1 MLGKTSMTIIMMR
14 IQSTLDPFHYGLRG
28 LKKFWVTTRVIDRIV
43 VLWKQINIMNHV
55 MQWTIFNIKD
65 TRHMAR

>member
-1 MLGKTSMTIIMMR
+1 MTIIMMGV
-14 IQSTLDPFHYGLRG
+14 QSTLDPFLYGHRG

-43 VLWKQINIMNHV
+43 VFWKQINIMNHV